1 MYFDLFPYFKKYVRF
16 MKIKSKFLLINLF
29 KKQIEISEF
38 EQVRFFRITGRPDF
52 STGVD
57 HFSTLN

>member
-1 MYFDLFPYFKKYVRF
+1 
-16 MKIKSKFLLINLF
+16 MKIIKEFFVNFNSK
-29 KKQIEISEF
+29 IEISEF

-57 HFSTLN
+57 HTQL